1 MSAISN
7 CFSCKQTAIE
17 NLILYGI
24 PTSLVLTD
32 LFYENLPEYV
42 LYAAM
47 LVPMAYKFG
56 GDLADSATS
65 DKTLSS
71 RIAEAF
77 KRQLC
82 SKEIL
87 FSLTLLSMHH
97 LGKTKAIKNSG
108 RPWKAPHLQG
118 SSTKRHSRR
127 IAVCHLY
134 RHTTKPPA
142 PNPTTAAHTSQAHPA
157 RQRPHAPAH
166 KAGMLSG

>member
-1 MSAISN
+1 MEQRNCSVVTKVLLIANQRSIQMMSAISN

-97 LGKTKAIKNSG
+97 LGKNFAFA
-108 RPWKAPHLQG
+108 APVL
-118 SSTKRHSRR
+118 
-127 IAVCHLY
+127 AV
-134 RHTTKPPA
+134 
-142 PNPTTAAHTSQAHPA
+142 TAY
-157 RQRPHAPAH
+157 
-166 KAGMLSG
+166 